1 MNLILEHFQEIGF
14 GLEAFPVL
22 AFWVTLAVMA
32 LDIITGL
39 LKALYHKTAN
49 SKYTYKGFIKKLSIL
64 AGIGLAVLLD
74 LILSG
79 GVAVISTG
87 AIMLMVVMEGM
98 SVLENLGA
106 MGINF
111 PFISKR
117 LEQVLSKQTDKDNKG
132 SLK

>member
-1 MNLILEHFQEIGF
+1 MTVILEHFKEIGF
-14 GLEAFPVL
+14 GLEAFPVV
-22 AFWVTLAVMA
+22 AFYVMLFIMA

-79 GVAVISTG
+79 GIAVISTG

-98 SVLENLGA
+98 SVLENLGS

-117 LEQVLSKQTDKDNKG
+117 LQQILDKQTDKDEKD
-132 SLK
+132 